1 MSTRI
6 RQKNRWE
13 SYKAILALAIPII
26 IQNLFSAAVS
36 SADVIMLNS
45 VGQSAVSA
53 SSLAVQY
60 TNVLYMIFY
69 GLGTGST
76 MLCAQYW
83 GKKDLRA
90 IAKVEGIALRF
101 ALGFSILVAVPAAAI
116 PETMMRLFTEDQEL
130 ICLGGQYLRII
141 SISYLCWGVSE
152 IYLSVLRSIE
162 RVRISMLLNV
172 TALLLNIILN
182 AVFVFGLFG
191 APKMGIRG
199 VALATSTSRAVQLI
213 ASLVVSAF
221 SKDVK
226 LQFRL
231 MFEKSGVLLKDF
243 VRLSLPALGNDVI
256 WSVAFSMYSVIM
268 GHMGSD
274 VVAANSLV
282 VVVRNFSTVFCFAIA
297 SAGGIYIGKRIGAN
311 EIEEAKEDARKTL
324 KLTVFTGIIGGVI
337 ILIVSPFVIHFAT
350 FNETAMGYLKIMLLI
365 NVYYIMGGAVNTT
378 LIAGVFRA
386 GGDSRFGFICDII
399 DMWVYAVPLGFF
411 AAFVLKLPPMVVYF
425 LLCTDEFVK
434 WPWVIKHYRNM
445 KWLKNITRD
454 EI

>member
-6 RQKNRWE
+6 RQKNGWE

-101 ALGFSILVAVPAAAI
+101 ALGFSILFAVPAAAI

-324 KLTVFTGIIGGVI
+324 KLT
-337 ILIVSPFVIHFAT
+337 
-350 FNETAMGYLKIMLLI
+350 IMLLI

-434 WPWVIKHYRNM
+434 WPWVIKHYRSM

>member
-6 RQKNRWE
+6 RQKNGWE

-101 ALGFSILVAVPAAAI
+101 ALGFSILFAVPAAAI

-172 TALLLNIILN
+172 TALLLNII
-182 AVFVFGLFG
+182 
-191 APKMGIRG
+191 
-199 VALATSTSRAVQLI
+199 
-213 ASLVVSAF
+213 
-221 SKDVK
+221 
-226 LQFRL
+226 
-231 MFEKSGVLLKDF
+231 
-243 VRLSLPALGNDVI
+243 
-256 WSVAFSMYSVIM
+256 
-268 GHMGSD
+268 H
-274 VVAANSLV
+274 
-282 VVVRNFSTVFCFAIA
+282 
-297 SAGGIYIGKRIGAN
+297 RI
-311 EIEEAKEDARKTL
+311 
-324 KLTVFTGIIGGVI
+324 
-337 ILIVSPFVIHFAT
+337 
-350 FNETAMGYLKIMLLI
+350 
-365 NVYYIMGGAVNTT
+365 
-378 LIAGVFRA
+378 
-386 GGDSRFGFICDII
+386 
-399 DMWVYAVPLGFF
+399 
-411 AAFVLKLPPMVVYF
+411 
-425 LLCTDEFVK
+425 
-434 WPWVIKHYRNM
+434 
-445 KWLKNITRD
+445 
-454 EI
+454 